1 MLHWFRSLD
10 RVLRGQ
16 ATSTEAL
23 KANQLDVPIWG
34 LCVLIDLLGLLYG
47 LCMGIFD
54 LTNGGPNAWKQALA
68 CTFKVPALFLLTLMV
83 TLPSLYVFN
92 AMVGSRLTLKSMVRL
107 MIASLAVMLAVLA
120 SIGPIVA
127 FFSFTT
133 TSYPFMILL
142 NVLVFAVAGSLG
154 MLFLLQSLHR
164 ITVLANLGVTAIET
178 IPPDPLPEADFAETP
193 EGEGWAEKLR
203 STSKGDLGPLQT
215 LPNHGLGRGVRG
227 IFQIWVLVFG
237 LVGMQM
243 AWVLSPFLGHP
254 DKGFVLFRERG
265 SNFFQG
271 VMDNTNHL
279 MGWENPR
286 GRGRE

>member
-1 MLHWFRSLD
+1 MRHWFQSLD

-23 KANQLDVPIWG
+23 KNGELDLPVWG
-34 LCVLIDLLGLLYG
+34 LCVLIDALGLLYG

-54 LTNGGPNAWKQALA
+54 LTNGGPNAWKQALS
-68 CTFKVPALFLLTLMV
+68 CTIKVPALFLLTLLV

-92 AMVGSRLTLKSMVRL
+92 AMVGSRLTLRSMVRL
-107 MIASLAVMLAVLA
+107 MVASLAVMLAVLA
-120 SIGPIVA
+120 SVGPIVG

-142 NVLVFAVAGSLG
+142 KVFVFAVAGSLG
-154 MLFLLQSLHR
+154 MLFLLRSLHR
-164 ITVLANLGVTAIET
+164 ITVFTSTSATVIEVAPSDPA
-178 IPPDPLPEADFAETP
+178 PPGEEEKTT
-193 EGEGWAEKLR
+193 EGWGNKLR
-203 STSKGDLGPLQT
+203 AISKDDLGPLQR
-215 LPNHGLGRGVRG
+215 LPNHALGRGVLG

-254 DKGFVLFRERG
+254 NKGFILFRERG
-265 SNFFQG
+265 SSFFEA
-271 VMDNTNHL
+271 VAENVDNL
-279 MGWENPR
+279 MSWPAPR
-286 GRGRE
+286 RRE